1 MCKVPTGW
9 NSLKYFKTKFA
20 GIGLII
26 KLNYK
31 LSAITKKSAYNLYK
45 SFGPKWTRENTH
57 ESIPNTKN

>member
-20 GIGLII
+20 GISLIV

-31 LSAITKKSAYNLYK
+31 LSAKTKKSAYNLYK
-45 SFGPKWTRENTH
+45 SFGPKWTRQY
-57 ESIPNTKN
+57 S